1 MFVVKFFFSF
11 FLTMGSSP
19 NELPAPFDYIT

>member
-11 FLTMGSSP
+11 FLTMRSSP
-19 NELPAPFDYIT
+19 NELLAPFDYIT